1 MEAQVTNTKGKINIV
16 LKNRQQEMEQLQHAA
31 IKRDIDPF
39 RHIDQEFA
47 AFIGLEKLKKT
58 IKEIYANV
66 HINQKREAAGLKQE
80 KQVLHM
86 LFEGNPGTGK
96 TTIARKLAAV
106 FHEMNVLDKGHFIEA
121 ERADLV
127 GEYIGHTAQKTRA
140 LVQRAM
146 GGILFIDEAYS
157 LARGGEKDFGK
168 EAIDTLVKH
177 MEDASNR
184 FILILAGYPR
194 EMANFMSLNPGLR
207 SRFPIQ
213 LQFPDYKSEQ
223 LMDIAKGMLAEKEYQ
238 LTKEAEW
245 KLKEIIVQQKSKR
258 TPDFSN
264 ARFVRN
270 ILEKAI
276 RMQAVRLVRHD
287 HHLST
292 EELMKVTVADLNAE
306 ES

>member
-1 MEAQVTNTKGKINIV
+1 VEAQVTNTKGKINIV
-16 LKNRQQEMEQLQHAA
+16 LKNRQQEMEQLQHAT

-66 HINQKREAAGLKQE
+66 HINKKREAAGLKQE

-96 TTIARKLAAV
+96 TTVARKLAAV

-258 TPDFSN
+258 SADFSN

-270 ILEKAI
+270 VLEKAI

-306 ES
+306 E

>member
-16 LKNRQQEMEQLQHAA
+16 LKNRQQEMEQLQHAT

-96 TTIARKLAAV
+96 TTVARKLAAV

-306 ES
+306 E